1 MKSHKVHGKWISI
14 GYEPATMCGFVC
26 QKRNY
31 TLATSSMLLTT
42 SHTAAI
48 SSISISV
55 TESSSIVVYRNDSE
69 YLIQTEKDPGINF
82 TSARQTC
89 HQWGGELTHIRNAQ
103 ENSFIAGTYT

>member
-1 MKSHKVHGKWISI
+1 MKSQKVHGKWISS
-14 GYEPATMCGFVC
+14 GYESATMCGFVC

-31 TLATSSMLLTT
+31 TLESTSVST
-42 SHTAAI
+42 S
-48 SSISISV
+48 V
-55 TESSSIVVYRNDSE
+55 VVYHKDSE

-103 ENSFIAGTYT
+103 ENSFIAGIYAKTYVLSMIIR